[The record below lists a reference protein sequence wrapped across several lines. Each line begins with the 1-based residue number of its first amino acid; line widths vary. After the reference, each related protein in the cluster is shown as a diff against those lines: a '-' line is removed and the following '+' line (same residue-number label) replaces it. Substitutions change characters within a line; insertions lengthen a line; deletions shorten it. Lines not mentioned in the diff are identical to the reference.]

1 MHNTK
6 IGNRTHNLR
15 GYEVLTIG
23 ERNGNVTSQRH
34 YHVEYPQDLNCG

>member
-6 IGNRTHNLR
+6 IGTRTHNLR
-15 GYEVLTIG
+15 GYEVLTVG
-23 ERNGNVTSQRH
+23 KRTGNVTQQRH